1 MIEERIRLTM
11 RHLQNSLHCA
21 RMFQKEEIKEL
32 LIARFSIFLWK
43 PACSS
48 CRWRSISDFPRRFR
62 ITVQN
67 ALPDTD
73 SGGVPGS
80 CRGILFYII
89 PMCTIHNC
97 IVRTEN
103 DDINKVHA
111 AGNHAKQASMR
122 LVIASVLL

>member
-48 CRWRSISDFPRRFR
+48 CRWRSISDFPGD
-62 ITVQN
+62 
-67 ALPDTD
+67 L
-73 SGGVPGS
+73 GS
-80 CRGILFYII
+80 QYRMLYQILIVVEFLAVAEVSFFTSYLCAPYII
-89 PMCTIHNC
+89 
-97 IVRTEN
+97 
-103 DDINKVHA
+103 
-111 AGNHAKQASMR
+111 
-122 LVIASVLL
+122 VLSAQKMMT